1 MNTPEA
7 TPTEQAAEKP
17 VLLRGWRPWAIGGA
31 VLLGGWFLFGRGGK
45 KDPAVN
51 AAGRPVPVAVAVAW
65 KGDMAVHLTGLGTV
79 TALNSV
85 TVKSRVDG
93 QLVRIAFTEGQMV
106 REGDLLA
113 EIDPRPF
120 QVQLMQAEGQYA
132 KNQAAFQ
139 NATAD
144 LRRLQGL
151 VQQGIISRQQLDTQ
165 SSAVAQFEAALKSDQ
180 AQVESAKLNLG
191 YTRITAPMDGTVV
204 AIPVEEGQ
212 TVNANQTTPTIV
224 QVADLSTMLNKMQ
237 IAEGDVNK
245 VKAGMKLTFTTL
257 SQPDNVREATLE
269 SIDPG
274 LTTMSQGSYTTSTD
288 TTDSA
293 IYYYARSL
301 VPNEDNVL
309 HIGMTTENTIT
320 INQAEKVLAVPKL
333 AVKQRGGKQY
343 VRVLGENNQ
352 PQEKEI
358 TTGLSD
364 NMNTEVKSGLG
375 EGENV
380 IISEAAAGETSDS
393 VGRGMGRPP
402 M

>member
-1 MNTPEA
+1 MKKVTKWGIGLLA
-7 TPTEQAAEKP
+7 VAA
-17 VLLRGWRPWAIGGA
+17 L
-31 VLLGGWFLFGRGGK
+31 
-45 KDPAVN
+45 
-51 AAGRPVPVAVAVAW
+51 AAGMWWWLKPKNEINYLTEPVVRTSIAQTVSATGEISAAQLVDVGAQASGQIKKLHVTLGQQVK
-65 KGDMAVHLTGLGTV
+65 KGDL
-79 TALNSV
+79 
-85 TVKSRVDG
+85 
-93 QLVRIAFTEGQMV
+93 I
-106 REGDLLA
+106 A
-113 EIDPRPF
+113 EIDSTS
-120 QVQLMQAEGQYA
+120 QLNNLNTNKA
-132 KNQAAFQ
+132 K
-139 NATAD
+139 
-144 LRRLQGL
+144 
-151 VQQGIISRQQLDTQ
+151 LDTYQ
-165 SSAVAQFEAALKSDQ
+165 AQLVSAEIALRSADKKYKREQALWQEDATSREALEDAQDAFAAAKASVAELKSSIRQTQIAINTAEAD
-180 AQVESAKLNLG
+180 LG

-245 VKAGMKLTFTTL
+245 VKAGMKLSFTTL

-309 HIGMTTENTIT
+309 HIGMTTENTII

>member
-1 MNTPEA
+1 MMKKVTKWGIGLLA
-7 TPTEQAAEKP
+7 VAA
-17 VLLRGWRPWAIGGA
+17 L
-31 VLLGGWFLFGRGGK
+31 
-45 KDPAVN
+45 
-51 AAGRPVPVAVAVAW
+51 AAGMWWWLKPKNEINYLTEPVVRTSIAQTVSATGEISAAQLVDVGAQASGQIKKLHVTLGQQVK
-65 KGDMAVHLTGLGTV
+65 KGDL
-79 TALNSV
+79 
-85 TVKSRVDG
+85 
-93 QLVRIAFTEGQMV
+93 I
-106 REGDLLA
+106 A
-113 EIDPRPF
+113 EIDSTS
-120 QVQLMQAEGQYA
+120 QLNNLNTNKA
-132 KNQAAFQ
+132 K
-139 NATAD
+139 
-144 LRRLQGL
+144 
-151 VQQGIISRQQLDTQ
+151 LDTYQ
-165 SSAVAQFEAALKSDQ
+165 AQLVSAEIALRSADKKYKREQALWQEDATSREALEDAQDAFAAAKASVAELKSSIRQTQIAINTAEAD
-180 AQVESAKLNLG
+180 LG

-309 HIGMTTENTIT
+309 HIGMTTENTII

-343 VRVLGENNQ
+343 VRVLGENKQ

-364 NMNTEVKSGLG
+364 NMSTEVKSGLS

>member
-1 MNTPEA
+1 MMKKVTKWGIA
-7 TPTEQAAEKP
+7 LLAVAA
-17 VLLRGWRPWAIGGA
+17 L
-31 VLLGGWFLFGRGGK
+31 
-45 KDPAVN
+45 
-51 AAGRPVPVAVAVAW
+51 AAGMWWWLKPKNEINYLTEPVVRTSIAQTVSATGEISAAQLVDVGAQASGQIKKLHVTLGQQVK
-65 KGDMAVHLTGLGTV
+65 KGDL
-79 TALNSV
+79 
-85 TVKSRVDG
+85 
-93 QLVRIAFTEGQMV
+93 I
-106 REGDLLA
+106 A
-113 EIDPRPF
+113 EIDSTS
-120 QVQLMQAEGQYA
+120 QLNNLNTNKA
-132 KNQAAFQ
+132 K
-139 NATAD
+139 
-144 LRRLQGL
+144 
-151 VQQGIISRQQLDTQ
+151 LDTYQ
-165 SSAVAQFEAALKSDQ
+165 AQLVSAEIALRSADKKYQREQALWKEDATSREALEDGQDAFAAAKASVAELKSSIRQTQIAINTAEAD
-180 AQVESAKLNLG
+180 LG

-358 TTGLSD
+358 ITGLSD

-393 VGRGMGRPP
+393 VGRGIGRPP

>member
-1 MNTPEA
+1 MMKKVTKWGIA
-7 TPTEQAAEKP
+7 LLAVAA
-17 VLLRGWRPWAIGGA
+17 L
-31 VLLGGWFLFGRGGK
+31 
-45 KDPAVN
+45 
-51 AAGRPVPVAVAVAW
+51 AAGMWWWLKPKNEINYLTEPVVRTNIAQTVSATGEISAAQLVDVGAQASGQIKKLHVTLGQQVK
-65 KGDMAVHLTGLGTV
+65 KGDL
-79 TALNSV
+79 
-85 TVKSRVDG
+85 
-93 QLVRIAFTEGQMV
+93 I
-106 REGDLLA
+106 A
-113 EIDPRPF
+113 EIDSTS
-120 QVQLMQAEGQYA
+120 QLNNLNTNKA
-132 KNQAAFQ
+132 K
-139 NATAD
+139 
-144 LRRLQGL
+144 
-151 VQQGIISRQQLDTQ
+151 LDTYQ
-165 SSAVAQFEAALKSDQ
+165 AQLVSAEIALRSADKKYQREQALWKEDATSREALEDGQDAFAAAKASVAELKSSIRQTQIAINTAEAD
-180 AQVESAKLNLG
+180 LG

-245 VKAGMKLTFTTL
+245 VKAGMKLSFTTL

-309 HIGMTTENTIT
+309 HIGMTTENTII

>member
-1 MNTPEA
+1 MKKVTKWGIGLLA
-7 TPTEQAAEKP
+7 VAA
-17 VLLRGWRPWAIGGA
+17 L
-31 VLLGGWFLFGRGGK
+31 
-45 KDPAVN
+45 
-51 AAGRPVPVAVAVAW
+51 AAGMWWWLKPKNEINYLTEPVVRTSIAQTVSATGEISAAQLVDVGAQASGQIKKLHVTLGQQVK
-65 KGDMAVHLTGLGTV
+65 KGDL
-79 TALNSV
+79 
-85 TVKSRVDG
+85 
-93 QLVRIAFTEGQMV
+93 I
-106 REGDLLA
+106 A
-113 EIDPRPF
+113 EIDSTS
-120 QVQLMQAEGQYA
+120 QLNNLNTNKA
-132 KNQAAFQ
+132 K
-139 NATAD
+139 
-144 LRRLQGL
+144 
-151 VQQGIISRQQLDTQ
+151 LDTYQ
-165 SSAVAQFEAALKSDQ
+165 AQLVSAEIALRSADKKYQREQALWKEDATSREALEDAQDAFAAAKASVAELKSSIRQTQIAINTAEAD
-180 AQVESAKLNLG
+180 LG

-245 VKAGMKLTFTTL
+245 VKAGMKLSFTTL

-309 HIGMTTENTIT
+309 HIGMTTENTII

>member
-1 MNTPEA
+1 MKKVTKWGIA
-7 TPTEQAAEKP
+7 LLAVAA
-17 VLLRGWRPWAIGGA
+17 L
-31 VLLGGWFLFGRGGK
+31 
-45 KDPAVN
+45 
-51 AAGRPVPVAVAVAW
+51 AAGMWWWLKPKNEINYLTEPVVRTNIAQTVSATGEISAAQLVDVGAQASGQIKKLHVTLGQQVK
-65 KGDMAVHLTGLGTV
+65 KGDL
-79 TALNSV
+79 
-85 TVKSRVDG
+85 
-93 QLVRIAFTEGQMV
+93 I
-106 REGDLLA
+106 A
-113 EIDPRPF
+113 EIDSTS
-120 QVQLMQAEGQYA
+120 QLNNLNTNKA
-132 KNQAAFQ
+132 K
-139 NATAD
+139 
-144 LRRLQGL
+144 
-151 VQQGIISRQQLDTQ
+151 LDTYQ
-165 SSAVAQFEAALKSDQ
+165 AQLVSAEIALRSADKKYKREQALWQEDATSREALEDAQDAFAAAKASVAELKSSIRQTQIAINTAEAD
-180 AQVESAKLNLG
+180 LG

-245 VKAGMKLTFTTL
+245 VKAGMKLSFTTL

-309 HIGMTTENTIT
+309 HIGMTTENTII

-393 VGRGMGRPP
+393 VGRGIGRPP

>member
-1 MNTPEA
+1 MKKVTKWGIGLLA
-7 TPTEQAAEKP
+7 VAA
-17 VLLRGWRPWAIGGA
+17 L
-31 VLLGGWFLFGRGGK
+31 
-45 KDPAVN
+45 
-51 AAGRPVPVAVAVAW
+51 AAGMWWWLKPKNEINYLTEPVVRTSIAQTVSATGEISAAQLVDVGAQASGQIKKLHVTLGQQVK
-65 KGDMAVHLTGLGTV
+65 KGDL
-79 TALNSV
+79 
-85 TVKSRVDG
+85 
-93 QLVRIAFTEGQMV
+93 I
-106 REGDLLA
+106 A
-113 EIDPRPF
+113 EIDSTS
-120 QVQLMQAEGQYA
+120 QLNNLNTNKA
-132 KNQAAFQ
+132 K
-139 NATAD
+139 
-144 LRRLQGL
+144 
-151 VQQGIISRQQLDTQ
+151 LDTYQ
-165 SSAVAQFEAALKSDQ
+165 AQLVSAEIALRSADKKYQREQALWKEDATSREALEDAQDAFAAAKASVAELKSSIRQTQIAINTAEAD
-180 AQVESAKLNLG
+180 LG

-309 HIGMTTENTIT
+309 HIGMTTENTII

-375 EGENV
+375 EGESV

>member
-1 MNTPEA
+1 MMKKVTKWGIGLLA
-7 TPTEQAAEKP
+7 VAA
-17 VLLRGWRPWAIGGA
+17 L
-31 VLLGGWFLFGRGGK
+31 
-45 KDPAVN
+45 
-51 AAGRPVPVAVAVAW
+51 AAGMWWWLKPKNEINYLTEPVVRTSIAQTVSATGEISAAQLVDVGAQASGQIKKLHVTLGQQVK
-65 KGDMAVHLTGLGTV
+65 KGDL
-79 TALNSV
+79 
-85 TVKSRVDG
+85 
-93 QLVRIAFTEGQMV
+93 I
-106 REGDLLA
+106 A
-113 EIDPRPF
+113 EIDSTS
-120 QVQLMQAEGQYA
+120 QLNNLNTNKA
-132 KNQAAFQ
+132 K
-139 NATAD
+139 
-144 LRRLQGL
+144 
-151 VQQGIISRQQLDTQ
+151 LDTYQ
-165 SSAVAQFEAALKSDQ
+165 AQLVSAEIALRSADKKYKREQALWQEDATSREALEDAQDAFAAAKASVAELKSSIRQTQIAINTAEAD
-180 AQVESAKLNLG
+180 LG

-245 VKAGMKLTFTTL
+245 VKAGMKLSFTTL

-358 TTGLSD
+358 ITGLSD

>member
-1 MNTPEA
+1 MKKVTKWGIA
-7 TPTEQAAEKP
+7 LLAVAA
-17 VLLRGWRPWAIGGA
+17 L
-31 VLLGGWFLFGRGGK
+31 
-45 KDPAVN
+45 
-51 AAGRPVPVAVAVAW
+51 AAGMWWWLKPKNEINYLTEPVVRTNIAQTVSATGEISAAQLVDVGAQASGQIKKLHVTLGQQVK
-65 KGDMAVHLTGLGTV
+65 KGDL
-79 TALNSV
+79 
-85 TVKSRVDG
+85 
-93 QLVRIAFTEGQMV
+93 I
-106 REGDLLA
+106 A
-113 EIDPRPF
+113 EIDSTS
-120 QVQLMQAEGQYA
+120 QLNNLNTNKA
-132 KNQAAFQ
+132 K
-139 NATAD
+139 
-144 LRRLQGL
+144 
-151 VQQGIISRQQLDTQ
+151 LDTYQ
-165 SSAVAQFEAALKSDQ
+165 AQLVSAEIALRSADKKYQREQALWKEDATSREALEDAQDAFAAAKASVAELKSSIRQTQIAINTAEAD
-180 AQVESAKLNLG
+180 LG

-301 VPNEDNVL
+301 VPNKDNVL

>member
-1 MNTPEA
+1 MMKKVTKWGIGLLA
-7 TPTEQAAEKP
+7 VAA
-17 VLLRGWRPWAIGGA
+17 L
-31 VLLGGWFLFGRGGK
+31 
-45 KDPAVN
+45 
-51 AAGRPVPVAVAVAW
+51 AAGMWWWLKPKNEINYLTEPVVRTSIAQTVSATGEISAAQLVDVGAQASGQIKKLHVTLGQQVK
-65 KGDMAVHLTGLGTV
+65 KGDL
-79 TALNSV
+79 
-85 TVKSRVDG
+85 
-93 QLVRIAFTEGQMV
+93 I
-106 REGDLLA
+106 A
-113 EIDPRPF
+113 EIDSTS
-120 QVQLMQAEGQYA
+120 QLNNLNTNKA
-132 KNQAAFQ
+132 K
-139 NATAD
+139 
-144 LRRLQGL
+144 
-151 VQQGIISRQQLDTQ
+151 LDTYQ
-165 SSAVAQFEAALKSDQ
+165 AQLVSAEIALRSADKKYKREQALWQEDATSREALEDAQDAFAAAKASVAELKSSIRQTQIAINTAEAD
-180 AQVESAKLNLG
+180 LG

-245 VKAGMKLTFTTL
+245 VKAGMKLSFTTL

-393 VGRGMGRPP
+393 VGRGIGRPP

>member
-1 MNTPEA
+1 MKKVTKWGIGLLA
-7 TPTEQAAEKP
+7 VAA
-17 VLLRGWRPWAIGGA
+17 L
-31 VLLGGWFLFGRGGK
+31 
-45 KDPAVN
+45 
-51 AAGRPVPVAVAVAW
+51 AAGMWWWLKPKNEINYLTEPVVRTSIAQTVSATGEISAAQLVDVGAQASGQIKKLHVTLGQQVK
-65 KGDMAVHLTGLGTV
+65 KGDL
-79 TALNSV
+79 
-85 TVKSRVDG
+85 
-93 QLVRIAFTEGQMV
+93 I
-106 REGDLLA
+106 A
-113 EIDPRPF
+113 EIDSTS
-120 QVQLMQAEGQYA
+120 QLNNLNTNKA
-132 KNQAAFQ
+132 K
-139 NATAD
+139 
-144 LRRLQGL
+144 
-151 VQQGIISRQQLDTQ
+151 LDTYQ
-165 SSAVAQFEAALKSDQ
+165 AQLVSAEIALRSADKKYKREQALWQEDATSREALEDAQDAFAAAKASVAELKSSIRQTQIAINTAEAD
-180 AQVESAKLNLG
+180 LG

-245 VKAGMKLTFTTL
+245 VKAGMKLSFTTL

-358 TTGLSD
+358 ITGLSD
-364 NMNTEVKSGLG
+364 NMSTEVKSGLS

-380 IISEAAAGETSDS
+380 IISEAAAGETSNS
-393 VGRGMGRPP
+393 VGRGIGRPP

>member
-1 MNTPEA
+1 MMKKVTKWGIGLLA
-7 TPTEQAAEKP
+7 VAA
-17 VLLRGWRPWAIGGA
+17 L
-31 VLLGGWFLFGRGGK
+31 
-45 KDPAVN
+45 
-51 AAGRPVPVAVAVAW
+51 AAGMWWWLKPKNEINYLTEPVVRTSIAQTVSATGEISAAQLVDVGAQASGQIKKLHVTLGQQVK
-65 KGDMAVHLTGLGTV
+65 KGDL
-79 TALNSV
+79 
-85 TVKSRVDG
+85 
-93 QLVRIAFTEGQMV
+93 I
-106 REGDLLA
+106 A
-113 EIDPRPF
+113 EIDSTS
-120 QVQLMQAEGQYA
+120 QLNNLNTNKA
-132 KNQAAFQ
+132 K
-139 NATAD
+139 
-144 LRRLQGL
+144 
-151 VQQGIISRQQLDTQ
+151 LDTYQ
-165 SSAVAQFEAALKSDQ
+165 AQLVSAEIALRSADKKYKREQALWQEDATSREALEDAQDAFAAAKASVAELKSSIRQTQIAINTAEAD
-180 AQVESAKLNLG
+180 LG

-245 VKAGMKLTFTTL
+245 VKAGMKLSFTTL

-364 NMNTEVKSGLG
+364 NMSTEVKSGLS

-393 VGRGMGRPP
+393 VGRGIGRPP

>member
-1 MNTPEA
+1 MKKVTKWGIGLLA
-7 TPTEQAAEKP
+7 VAA
-17 VLLRGWRPWAIGGA
+17 L
-31 VLLGGWFLFGRGGK
+31 
-45 KDPAVN
+45 
-51 AAGRPVPVAVAVAW
+51 AAGMWWWLKPKNEINYLTEPVVRTNIAQTVSATGEISAAQLVDVGAQASGQIKKLHVTLGQQVK
-65 KGDMAVHLTGLGTV
+65 KGDL
-79 TALNSV
+79 
-85 TVKSRVDG
+85 
-93 QLVRIAFTEGQMV
+93 I
-106 REGDLLA
+106 A
-113 EIDPRPF
+113 EIDSTS
-120 QVQLMQAEGQYA
+120 QLNNLNTNKA
-132 KNQAAFQ
+132 K
-139 NATAD
+139 
-144 LRRLQGL
+144 
-151 VQQGIISRQQLDTQ
+151 LDTYQ
-165 SSAVAQFEAALKSDQ
+165 AQLVSAEIALRSADKKYKREQALWQEDATSREALEDAQDAFAAAKASVAELKSSIRQTQIAINTAEAD
-180 AQVESAKLNLG
+180 LG

-309 HIGMTTENTIT
+309 HIGMTTENTII

-358 TTGLSD
+358 ITGLSD
-364 NMNTEVKSGLG
+364 NMSTEVKSGLS

-393 VGRGMGRPP
+393 VGRGIGRPP

>member
-1 MNTPEA
+1 MMKKVTKWGIGLLA
-7 TPTEQAAEKP
+7 VAA
-17 VLLRGWRPWAIGGA
+17 L
-31 VLLGGWFLFGRGGK
+31 
-45 KDPAVN
+45 
-51 AAGRPVPVAVAVAW
+51 AAGMWWWLKPKNEINYLTEPVVRTSIAQTVSATGEISAAQLVDVGAQASGQIKKLHVTLGQQVK
-65 KGDMAVHLTGLGTV
+65 KGDL
-79 TALNSV
+79 
-85 TVKSRVDG
+85 
-93 QLVRIAFTEGQMV
+93 I
-106 REGDLLA
+106 A
-113 EIDPRPF
+113 EIDSTS
-120 QVQLMQAEGQYA
+120 QLNNLNTNKA
-132 KNQAAFQ
+132 K
-139 NATAD
+139 
-144 LRRLQGL
+144 
-151 VQQGIISRQQLDTQ
+151 LDTYQ
-165 SSAVAQFEAALKSDQ
+165 AQLVSAEIALRSADKKYKREQALWQEDATSREALEDAQDAFAAAKASVAELKSSIRQTQIAINTAEAD
-180 AQVESAKLNLG
+180 LG

-309 HIGMTTENTIT
+309 HIGMTTENTII

-358 TTGLSD
+358 ITGLSD

>member
-1 MNTPEA
+1 MKKVTKWGIGLLA
-7 TPTEQAAEKP
+7 VAA
-17 VLLRGWRPWAIGGA
+17 L
-31 VLLGGWFLFGRGGK
+31 
-45 KDPAVN
+45 
-51 AAGRPVPVAVAVAW
+51 AAGMWWWLKPKNEINYLTEPVVRTSIAQTVSATGEISAAQLVDVGAQASGQIKKLHVTLGQQVK
-65 KGDMAVHLTGLGTV
+65 KGDL
-79 TALNSV
+79 
-85 TVKSRVDG
+85 
-93 QLVRIAFTEGQMV
+93 I
-106 REGDLLA
+106 A
-113 EIDPRPF
+113 EIDSTS
-120 QVQLMQAEGQYA
+120 QLNNLNTNKA
-132 KNQAAFQ
+132 K
-139 NATAD
+139 
-144 LRRLQGL
+144 
-151 VQQGIISRQQLDTQ
+151 LDTYQ
-165 SSAVAQFEAALKSDQ
+165 AQLVSAEIALRSADKKYQREQALWKEDATSREALEDGQDAFAAAKASVAELKSSIRQTQIAINTAEAD
-180 AQVESAKLNLG
+180 LG

-245 VKAGMKLTFTTL
+245 VKAGMKLSFTTL

-309 HIGMTTENTIT
+309 HIGMTTENTII

>member
-1 MNTPEA
+1 MMKKVTKWGIGLLA
-7 TPTEQAAEKP
+7 VAA
-17 VLLRGWRPWAIGGA
+17 L
-31 VLLGGWFLFGRGGK
+31 
-45 KDPAVN
+45 
-51 AAGRPVPVAVAVAW
+51 AAGMWWWLKPKNEINYLTEPVVRTSIAQTVSATGEISAAQLVDVGAQASGQIKKLHVTLGQQVK
-65 KGDMAVHLTGLGTV
+65 KGDL
-79 TALNSV
+79 
-85 TVKSRVDG
+85 
-93 QLVRIAFTEGQMV
+93 I
-106 REGDLLA
+106 A
-113 EIDPRPF
+113 EIDSTS
-120 QVQLMQAEGQYA
+120 QLNNLNTNKA
-132 KNQAAFQ
+132 K
-139 NATAD
+139 
-144 LRRLQGL
+144 
-151 VQQGIISRQQLDTQ
+151 LDTYQ
-165 SSAVAQFEAALKSDQ
+165 AQLVSAEIALRSADKKYQREQALWQEDATSREALEDGQDAFAAAKASVAELKSSIRQTQIAINTAEAD
-180 AQVESAKLNLG
+180 LG

-245 VKAGMKLTFTTL
+245 VKAGMKLSFTTL

-343 VRVLGENNQ
+343 VRVLGENKQ

-364 NMNTEVKSGLG
+364 NMSTEVKSGLS

-393 VGRGMGRPP
+393 VGRGIGRPP

>member
-1 MNTPEA
+1 MMKKVTKWGIA
-7 TPTEQAAEKP
+7 LLAVAA
-17 VLLRGWRPWAIGGA
+17 L
-31 VLLGGWFLFGRGGK
+31 
-45 KDPAVN
+45 
-51 AAGRPVPVAVAVAW
+51 AAGMWWWLKPKNEINYLTEPVVRTNIAQTVSATGEISAAQLVDVGAQASGQIKKLHVTLGQQVK
-65 KGDMAVHLTGLGTV
+65 KGDL
-79 TALNSV
+79 
-85 TVKSRVDG
+85 
-93 QLVRIAFTEGQMV
+93 I
-106 REGDLLA
+106 A
-113 EIDPRPF
+113 EIDSTS
-120 QVQLMQAEGQYA
+120 QLNNLNTNKA
-132 KNQAAFQ
+132 K
-139 NATAD
+139 
-144 LRRLQGL
+144 
-151 VQQGIISRQQLDTQ
+151 LDTYQ
-165 SSAVAQFEAALKSDQ
+165 AQLVSAEIALRSADKKYQREQALWKEDATSREALEDGQDAFAAAKASVAELKSSIRQTQIAINTAEAD
-180 AQVESAKLNLG
+180 LG

-245 VKAGMKLTFTTL
+245 VKAGMKLSFTTL

-309 HIGMTTENTIT
+309 HIGMTTENTII

-333 AVKQRGGKQY
+333 AVKQRGGEQY

-380 IISEAAAGETSDS
+380 IISEAAAGETSES

>member
-1 MNTPEA
+1 MKKVTKWGIGLLA
-7 TPTEQAAEKP
+7 VAA
-17 VLLRGWRPWAIGGA
+17 L
-31 VLLGGWFLFGRGGK
+31 
-45 KDPAVN
+45 
-51 AAGRPVPVAVAVAW
+51 AAGMWWWLKPKNEINYLTEPVVRTSIAQTVSATGEISAAQLVDVGAQASGQIKKLHVTLGQQVK
-65 KGDMAVHLTGLGTV
+65 KGDL
-79 TALNSV
+79 
-85 TVKSRVDG
+85 
-93 QLVRIAFTEGQMV
+93 I
-106 REGDLLA
+106 A
-113 EIDPRPF
+113 EIDSTS
-120 QVQLMQAEGQYA
+120 QLNNLNTNKA
-132 KNQAAFQ
+132 K
-139 NATAD
+139 
-144 LRRLQGL
+144 
-151 VQQGIISRQQLDTQ
+151 LDTYQ
-165 SSAVAQFEAALKSDQ
+165 AQLVSAEIALRSADKKYKREQALWQEDATSREALEDAQDAFAAAKASVAELKSSIRQTQIAINTAEAD
-180 AQVESAKLNLG
+180 LG

-358 TTGLSD
+358 ITGLSD
-364 NMNTEVKSGLG
+364 NMSTEVKSGLS

>member
-1 MNTPEA
+1 MMKKVTKWGIGLLA
-7 TPTEQAAEKP
+7 VAA
-17 VLLRGWRPWAIGGA
+17 L
-31 VLLGGWFLFGRGGK
+31 
-45 KDPAVN
+45 
-51 AAGRPVPVAVAVAW
+51 AAGMWWWLKPKNEINYLTEPVVRTNIAQTVSATGEISAAQLVDVGAQASGQIKKLHVTLGQQVK
-65 KGDMAVHLTGLGTV
+65 KGDL
-79 TALNSV
+79 
-85 TVKSRVDG
+85 
-93 QLVRIAFTEGQMV
+93 I
-106 REGDLLA
+106 A
-113 EIDPRPF
+113 EIDSTS
-120 QVQLMQAEGQYA
+120 QLNNLNTNKA
-132 KNQAAFQ
+132 K
-139 NATAD
+139 
-144 LRRLQGL
+144 
-151 VQQGIISRQQLDTQ
+151 LDTYQ
-165 SSAVAQFEAALKSDQ
+165 AQLVSAEIALRSADKKYQREQALWQEDATSREALEDAQDAFAAAKASVAELKSSIRQTQIAINTAEAD
-180 AQVESAKLNLG
+180 LG

-309 HIGMTTENTIT
+309 HIGMTTENTII

-375 EGENV
+375 EGESV

>member
-1 MNTPEA
+1 MKKVTKWGIGLLA
-7 TPTEQAAEKP
+7 VAA
-17 VLLRGWRPWAIGGA
+17 L
-31 VLLGGWFLFGRGGK
+31 
-45 KDPAVN
+45 
-51 AAGRPVPVAVAVAW
+51 AAGMWWWLKPKNEINYLTEPVVRTSIAQTVSATGEISAAQLVDVGAQASGQIKKLHVTLGQQVK
-65 KGDMAVHLTGLGTV
+65 KGDL
-79 TALNSV
+79 
-85 TVKSRVDG
+85 
-93 QLVRIAFTEGQMV
+93 I
-106 REGDLLA
+106 A
-113 EIDPRPF
+113 EIDSTS
-120 QVQLMQAEGQYA
+120 QLNNLNTNKA
-132 KNQAAFQ
+132 K
-139 NATAD
+139 
-144 LRRLQGL
+144 
-151 VQQGIISRQQLDTQ
+151 LDTYQ
-165 SSAVAQFEAALKSDQ
+165 AQLVSAEIALRSADKKYQREQALWKEDATSREALEDAQDAFAAAKASVAELKSSIRQTQIAINTAEAD
-180 AQVESAKLNLG
+180 LG

-309 HIGMTTENTIT
+309 HIGMTTENTII

>member
-1 MNTPEA
+1 MMKKVTKWGIGLLA
-7 TPTEQAAEKP
+7 VAA
-17 VLLRGWRPWAIGGA
+17 L
-31 VLLGGWFLFGRGGK
+31 
-45 KDPAVN
+45 
-51 AAGRPVPVAVAVAW
+51 AAGMWWWLKPKNEINYLTEPVVRTNIAQTVSATGEISAAQLVDVGAQASGQIKKLHVTLGQQVK
-65 KGDMAVHLTGLGTV
+65 KGDL
-79 TALNSV
+79 
-85 TVKSRVDG
+85 
-93 QLVRIAFTEGQMV
+93 I
-106 REGDLLA
+106 A
-113 EIDPRPF
+113 EIDSTS
-120 QVQLMQAEGQYA
+120 QLNNLNTNKA
-132 KNQAAFQ
+132 K
-139 NATAD
+139 
-144 LRRLQGL
+144 
-151 VQQGIISRQQLDTQ
+151 LDTYQ
-165 SSAVAQFEAALKSDQ
+165 AQLVSAEIALRSADKKYQREQALWKEDATSREALEDAQDAFAAAKASVAELKSSIRQTQIAINTAEAD
-180 AQVESAKLNLG
+180 LG

-343 VRVLGENNQ
+343 VRVLGENKQ

-364 NMNTEVKSGLG
+364 NMSTEVKSGLG

>member
-1 MNTPEA
+1 MMKKVTKWGIGLLA
-7 TPTEQAAEKP
+7 VAA
-17 VLLRGWRPWAIGGA
+17 L
-31 VLLGGWFLFGRGGK
+31 
-45 KDPAVN
+45 
-51 AAGRPVPVAVAVAW
+51 AAGMWWWLKPKNEINYLTEPVVRTSIAQTVSATGEISAAQLVDVGAQASGQIKKLHVTLGQQVK
-65 KGDMAVHLTGLGTV
+65 KGDL
-79 TALNSV
+79 
-85 TVKSRVDG
+85 
-93 QLVRIAFTEGQMV
+93 I
-106 REGDLLA
+106 A
-113 EIDPRPF
+113 EIDSTS
-120 QVQLMQAEGQYA
+120 QLNNLNTNKA
-132 KNQAAFQ
+132 K
-139 NATAD
+139 
-144 LRRLQGL
+144 
-151 VQQGIISRQQLDTQ
+151 LDTYQ
-165 SSAVAQFEAALKSDQ
+165 AQLVSAEIALRSADKKYKREQALWQEDATSREALKD
-180 AQVESAKLNLG
+180 AQDAFAAAKASVAELKSSIRQTQIAINTAEADLG

-245 VKAGMKLTFTTL
+245 VKAGMKLSFTTL

-343 VRVLGENNQ
+343 VRVLGENKQ

-364 NMNTEVKSGLG
+364 NMSTEVKSGLS

-380 IISEAAAGETSDS
+380 IISEAAAGETSNS
-393 VGRGMGRPP
+393 VGRGIGRPP

>member
-1 MNTPEA
+1 MMKKVTKWGIGLLA
-7 TPTEQAAEKP
+7 VAA
-17 VLLRGWRPWAIGGA
+17 L
-31 VLLGGWFLFGRGGK
+31 
-45 KDPAVN
+45 
-51 AAGRPVPVAVAVAW
+51 AAGMWWWLKPKNEINYLTEPVVRTSIAQTVSATGEISAAQLVDVGAQASGQIKKLHVTLGQQVK
-65 KGDMAVHLTGLGTV
+65 KGDL
-79 TALNSV
+79 
-85 TVKSRVDG
+85 
-93 QLVRIAFTEGQMV
+93 I
-106 REGDLLA
+106 A
-113 EIDPRPF
+113 EIDSTS
-120 QVQLMQAEGQYA
+120 QLNNLNTNKA
-132 KNQAAFQ
+132 K
-139 NATAD
+139 
-144 LRRLQGL
+144 
-151 VQQGIISRQQLDTQ
+151 LDTYQ
-165 SSAVAQFEAALKSDQ
+165 AQLVSAEIALRSADKKYQREQALWKEDATSREALEDAQDAFAAAKASVAELKSSIRQTQIAINTAEAD
-180 AQVESAKLNLG
+180 LG

-301 VPNEDNVL
+301 VPNKDNVL
-309 HIGMTTENTIT
+309 HIGMTTENTII

-343 VRVLGENNQ
+343 VRVLGENKQ

-375 EGENV
+375 EGESV

>member
-1 MNTPEA
+1 MMKKVTKWGIGLLA
-7 TPTEQAAEKP
+7 VAA
-17 VLLRGWRPWAIGGA
+17 L
-31 VLLGGWFLFGRGGK
+31 
-45 KDPAVN
+45 
-51 AAGRPVPVAVAVAW
+51 AAGMWWWLKPKNEINYLTEPVVRTSIAQTVSATGEISAAQLVDVGAQASGQIKKLHVTLGQQVK
-65 KGDMAVHLTGLGTV
+65 KGDL
-79 TALNSV
+79 
-85 TVKSRVDG
+85 
-93 QLVRIAFTEGQMV
+93 I
-106 REGDLLA
+106 A
-113 EIDPRPF
+113 EIDSTS
-120 QVQLMQAEGQYA
+120 QLNNLNTNKA
-132 KNQAAFQ
+132 K
-139 NATAD
+139 
-144 LRRLQGL
+144 
-151 VQQGIISRQQLDTQ
+151 LDTYQ
-165 SSAVAQFEAALKSDQ
+165 AQLVSAEIALRSADKKYKREQALWQEDATSREALEDAQDAFAAAKASVAELKSSIRQTQIAINTAEAD
-180 AQVESAKLNLG
+180 LG

-309 HIGMTTENTIT
+309 HIGMTTENTII

-393 VGRGMGRPP
+393 VGRGIGRPP

>member
-1 MNTPEA
+1 MKKVTKWGIGLLA
-7 TPTEQAAEKP
+7 VAA
-17 VLLRGWRPWAIGGA
+17 L
-31 VLLGGWFLFGRGGK
+31 
-45 KDPAVN
+45 
-51 AAGRPVPVAVAVAW
+51 AAGMWWWLKPKNEINYLTEPVVRTSIAQTVSATGEISAAQLVDVGAQASGQIKKLHVTLGQQVK
-65 KGDMAVHLTGLGTV
+65 KGDL
-79 TALNSV
+79 
-85 TVKSRVDG
+85 
-93 QLVRIAFTEGQMV
+93 I
-106 REGDLLA
+106 A
-113 EIDPRPF
+113 EIDSTS
-120 QVQLMQAEGQYA
+120 QLNNLNTNKA
-132 KNQAAFQ
+132 K
-139 NATAD
+139 
-144 LRRLQGL
+144 
-151 VQQGIISRQQLDTQ
+151 LDTYQ
-165 SSAVAQFEAALKSDQ
+165 AQLVSAEIALRSADKKYQREQALWKEDATSREALEDGQDAFAAAKASVAELKSSIRQTQIAINTAEAD
-180 AQVESAKLNLG
+180 LG

-309 HIGMTTENTIT
+309 HIGMTTENTII

-375 EGENV
+375 EGESV

-393 VGRGMGRPP
+393 VGRGIGRPP

>member
-1 MNTPEA
+1 MMKKVTKWGIGLLA
-7 TPTEQAAEKP
+7 VAA
-17 VLLRGWRPWAIGGA
+17 L
-31 VLLGGWFLFGRGGK
+31 
-45 KDPAVN
+45 
-51 AAGRPVPVAVAVAW
+51 AAGMWWWLKPKNEINYLTEPVVRTSIAQTVSATGEISAAQLVDVGAQASGQIKKLHVTLGQQVK
-65 KGDMAVHLTGLGTV
+65 KGDL
-79 TALNSV
+79 
-85 TVKSRVDG
+85 
-93 QLVRIAFTEGQMV
+93 I
-106 REGDLLA
+106 A
-113 EIDPRPF
+113 EIDSTS
-120 QVQLMQAEGQYA
+120 QLNNLNTNKA
-132 KNQAAFQ
+132 K
-139 NATAD
+139 
-144 LRRLQGL
+144 
-151 VQQGIISRQQLDTQ
+151 LDTYQ
-165 SSAVAQFEAALKSDQ
+165 AQLVSAEIALRSADKKYQREQALWQEDATSREALEDAQDAFAAAKASVAELKSSIRQTQIAINTAEAD
-180 AQVESAKLNLG
+180 LG

-245 VKAGMKLTFTTL
+245 VKAGMKLSFTTL

-309 HIGMTTENTIT
+309 HIGMTTENTII

>member
-1 MNTPEA
+1 MMKKVTKWGIGLLA
-7 TPTEQAAEKP
+7 VAA
-17 VLLRGWRPWAIGGA
+17 L
-31 VLLGGWFLFGRGGK
+31 
-45 KDPAVN
+45 
-51 AAGRPVPVAVAVAW
+51 AAGMWWWLKPKNEINYLTEPVVRTNIAQTVSATGEISAAQLVDVGAQASGQIKKLHVTLGQQVK
-65 KGDMAVHLTGLGTV
+65 KGDL
-79 TALNSV
+79 
-85 TVKSRVDG
+85 
-93 QLVRIAFTEGQMV
+93 I
-106 REGDLLA
+106 A
-113 EIDPRPF
+113 EIDSTS
-120 QVQLMQAEGQYA
+120 QLNNLNTNKA
-132 KNQAAFQ
+132 K
-139 NATAD
+139 
-144 LRRLQGL
+144 
-151 VQQGIISRQQLDTQ
+151 LDTYQ
-165 SSAVAQFEAALKSDQ
+165 AQLVSAEIALRSADKKYQREQALWKEDATSREALEDAQDAFAAAKASVAELKSSIRQTQIAINTAEAD
-180 AQVESAKLNLG
+180 LG

-301 VPNEDNVL
+301 VPNKDNVL
-309 HIGMTTENTIT
+309 HIGMTTENTII

>member
-1 MNTPEA
+1 MMKKVTKWGIGLLA
-7 TPTEQAAEKP
+7 VAA
-17 VLLRGWRPWAIGGA
+17 L
-31 VLLGGWFLFGRGGK
+31 
-45 KDPAVN
+45 
-51 AAGRPVPVAVAVAW
+51 AAGMWWWLKPKNEINYLTEPVVRTSIAQTVSATGEISAAQLVDVGAQASGQIKKLHVTLGQQVK
-65 KGDMAVHLTGLGTV
+65 KGDL
-79 TALNSV
+79 
-85 TVKSRVDG
+85 
-93 QLVRIAFTEGQMV
+93 I
-106 REGDLLA
+106 A
-113 EIDPRPF
+113 EIDSTS
-120 QVQLMQAEGQYA
+120 QLNNLNTNKA
-132 KNQAAFQ
+132 K
-139 NATAD
+139 
-144 LRRLQGL
+144 
-151 VQQGIISRQQLDTQ
+151 LDTYQ
-165 SSAVAQFEAALKSDQ
+165 AQLVSAEIALRSADKKYQREQALWQEDATSREALEDAQDAFAAAKASVAELKSSIRQTQIAINTAEAD
-180 AQVESAKLNLG
+180 LG

-358 TTGLSD
+358 ITGLSD
-364 NMNTEVKSGLG
+364 NMSTEVKSGLS

-380 IISEAAAGETSDS
+380 IISEAAAGETSNS
-393 VGRGMGRPP
+393 VGRGIGRPP

>member
-1 MNTPEA
+1 MMKKVTKWGIA
-7 TPTEQAAEKP
+7 LLAVAA
-17 VLLRGWRPWAIGGA
+17 L
-31 VLLGGWFLFGRGGK
+31 
-45 KDPAVN
+45 
-51 AAGRPVPVAVAVAW
+51 AAGMWWWLKPKNEINYLTEPVVRTNIAQTVSATGEISAAQLVDVGAQASGQIKKLHVTLGQQVK
-65 KGDMAVHLTGLGTV
+65 KGDL
-79 TALNSV
+79 
-85 TVKSRVDG
+85 
-93 QLVRIAFTEGQMV
+93 I
-106 REGDLLA
+106 A
-113 EIDPRPF
+113 EIDSTS
-120 QVQLMQAEGQYA
+120 QLNNLNTNKA
-132 KNQAAFQ
+132 K
-139 NATAD
+139 
-144 LRRLQGL
+144 
-151 VQQGIISRQQLDTQ
+151 LDTYQ
-165 SSAVAQFEAALKSDQ
+165 AQLVSAEIALRSADKKYQREQALWKEDATSREALEDAQDAFAAAKASVAELKSSIRQTQIAINTAEAD
-180 AQVESAKLNLG
+180 LG

-309 HIGMTTENTIT
+309 HIGMTTENTII

-358 TTGLSD
+358 ITGLSD

>member
-1 MNTPEA
+1 MMKKVTKWGIGLLA
-7 TPTEQAAEKP
+7 VAA
-17 VLLRGWRPWAIGGA
+17 L
-31 VLLGGWFLFGRGGK
+31 
-45 KDPAVN
+45 
-51 AAGRPVPVAVAVAW
+51 AAGMWWWLKPKNEINYLTEPVVRTSIAQTVSATGEISAAQLVDVGAQASGQIKKLHVTLGQQVK
-65 KGDMAVHLTGLGTV
+65 KGDL
-79 TALNSV
+79 
-85 TVKSRVDG
+85 
-93 QLVRIAFTEGQMV
+93 I
-106 REGDLLA
+106 A
-113 EIDPRPF
+113 EIDSTS
-120 QVQLMQAEGQYA
+120 QLNNLNTNKA
-132 KNQAAFQ
+132 K
-139 NATAD
+139 
-144 LRRLQGL
+144 
-151 VQQGIISRQQLDTQ
+151 LDTYQ
-165 SSAVAQFEAALKSDQ
+165 AQLVSAEIALRSADKKYKREQALWQEDATSREALEDAQDAFAAAKASVAELKSSIRQTQIAINTAEAD
-180 AQVESAKLNLG
+180 LG

-301 VPNEDNVL
+301 VPNKDNVL
-309 HIGMTTENTIT
+309 HIGMTTENTII

>member
-1 MNTPEA
+1 MKKVTKWGIGLLA
-7 TPTEQAAEKP
+7 VAA
-17 VLLRGWRPWAIGGA
+17 L
-31 VLLGGWFLFGRGGK
+31 
-45 KDPAVN
+45 
-51 AAGRPVPVAVAVAW
+51 AAGMWWWLKPKNEINYLTEPVVRTSIAQTVSATGEISAAQLVDVGAQASGQIKKLHVTLGQQVK
-65 KGDMAVHLTGLGTV
+65 KGDL
-79 TALNSV
+79 
-85 TVKSRVDG
+85 
-93 QLVRIAFTEGQMV
+93 I
-106 REGDLLA
+106 A
-113 EIDPRPF
+113 EIDSTS
-120 QVQLMQAEGQYA
+120 QLNNLNTNKA
-132 KNQAAFQ
+132 K
-139 NATAD
+139 
-144 LRRLQGL
+144 
-151 VQQGIISRQQLDTQ
+151 LDTYQ
-165 SSAVAQFEAALKSDQ
+165 AQLVSAEIALRSADKKYQREQALWKEDATSREALEDGQDAFAAAKASVAELKSSIRQTQIAINTAEAD
-180 AQVESAKLNLG
+180 LG

-309 HIGMTTENTIT
+309 HIGMTTENTII

>member
-1 MNTPEA
+1 MMKKVTKWGIGLLA
-7 TPTEQAAEKP
+7 VAA
-17 VLLRGWRPWAIGGA
+17 L
-31 VLLGGWFLFGRGGK
+31 
-45 KDPAVN
+45 
-51 AAGRPVPVAVAVAW
+51 AAGMWWWLKPKNEINYLTEPVVRTSIAQTVSATGEISAAQLVDVGAQASGQIKKLHVTLGQQVK
-65 KGDMAVHLTGLGTV
+65 KGDL
-79 TALNSV
+79 
-85 TVKSRVDG
+85 
-93 QLVRIAFTEGQMV
+93 I
-106 REGDLLA
+106 A
-113 EIDPRPF
+113 EIDSTS
-120 QVQLMQAEGQYA
+120 QLNNLNTNKA
-132 KNQAAFQ
+132 K
-139 NATAD
+139 
-144 LRRLQGL
+144 
-151 VQQGIISRQQLDTQ
+151 LDTYQ
-165 SSAVAQFEAALKSDQ
+165 AQLVSAEIALRSADKKYKREQALWQEDATSREALEDAQDAFAAAKASVAELKSSIRQTQIAINTAEAD
-180 AQVESAKLNLG
+180 LG

-245 VKAGMKLTFTTL
+245 VKAGMKLSFTTL

-309 HIGMTTENTIT
+309 HIGMTTENTII

-375 EGENV
+375 EGESV

>member
-1 MNTPEA
+1 MMKKVTKWGIA
-7 TPTEQAAEKP
+7 LLAVAA
-17 VLLRGWRPWAIGGA
+17 L
-31 VLLGGWFLFGRGGK
+31 
-45 KDPAVN
+45 
-51 AAGRPVPVAVAVAW
+51 AAGMWWWLKPKNEINYLTEPVVRTNIAQTVSATGEISAAQLVDVGAQASGQIKKLHVTLGQQVK
-65 KGDMAVHLTGLGTV
+65 KGDL
-79 TALNSV
+79 
-85 TVKSRVDG
+85 
-93 QLVRIAFTEGQMV
+93 I
-106 REGDLLA
+106 A
-113 EIDPRPF
+113 EIDSTS
-120 QVQLMQAEGQYA
+120 QLNNLNTNKA
-132 KNQAAFQ
+132 K
-139 NATAD
+139 
-144 LRRLQGL
+144 
-151 VQQGIISRQQLDTQ
+151 LDTYQ
-165 SSAVAQFEAALKSDQ
+165 AQLVSAEIALRSADKKYKREQALWQEDATSREALEDAQDAFAAAKASVAELKSSIRQTQIAINTAEAD
-180 AQVESAKLNLG
+180 LG

-245 VKAGMKLTFTTL
+245 VKAGMKLSFTTL

-309 HIGMTTENTIT
+309 HIGMTTENTII

-343 VRVLGENNQ
+343 VRVLGENKQ

-364 NMNTEVKSGLG
+364 NMSTEVKSGLS

-380 IISEAAAGETSDS
+380 IISEAAAGETSNS
-393 VGRGMGRPP
+393 VGRGIGRPP

>member
-1 MNTPEA
+1 MMKKVTKWGIGLLA
-7 TPTEQAAEKP
+7 VAA
-17 VLLRGWRPWAIGGA
+17 L
-31 VLLGGWFLFGRGGK
+31 
-45 KDPAVN
+45 
-51 AAGRPVPVAVAVAW
+51 AAGMWWWLKPKNEINYLTEPVVRTSIAQTVSATGEISAAQLVDVGAQASGQIKKLHVTLGQQVK
-65 KGDMAVHLTGLGTV
+65 KGDL
-79 TALNSV
+79 
-85 TVKSRVDG
+85 
-93 QLVRIAFTEGQMV
+93 I
-106 REGDLLA
+106 A
-113 EIDPRPF
+113 EIDSTS
-120 QVQLMQAEGQYA
+120 QLNNLNTNKA
-132 KNQAAFQ
+132 K
-139 NATAD
+139 
-144 LRRLQGL
+144 
-151 VQQGIISRQQLDTQ
+151 LDTYQ
-165 SSAVAQFEAALKSDQ
+165 AQLVSADIALRSADKKYKREQALWQEDATSREALEDAQDAFAAAKASVAELKSSIRQTQIAINTAEAD
-180 AQVESAKLNLG
+180 LG

-224 QVADLSTMLNKMQ
+224 QVSDLSNMLIKMQ

>member
-1 MNTPEA
+1 MKKVTKWGIA
-7 TPTEQAAEKP
+7 LLAVAA
-17 VLLRGWRPWAIGGA
+17 L
-31 VLLGGWFLFGRGGK
+31 
-45 KDPAVN
+45 
-51 AAGRPVPVAVAVAW
+51 AAGMWWWLKPKNEINYLTEPVVRTNIAQTVSATGEISAAQLVDVGAQASGQIKKLHVTLGQQVK
-65 KGDMAVHLTGLGTV
+65 KGDL
-79 TALNSV
+79 
-85 TVKSRVDG
+85 
-93 QLVRIAFTEGQMV
+93 I
-106 REGDLLA
+106 A
-113 EIDPRPF
+113 EIDSTS
-120 QVQLMQAEGQYA
+120 QLNNLNTNKA
-132 KNQAAFQ
+132 K
-139 NATAD
+139 
-144 LRRLQGL
+144 
-151 VQQGIISRQQLDTQ
+151 LDTYQ
-165 SSAVAQFEAALKSDQ
+165 AQLVSAEIALRSADKKYQREQALWKEDATSREALEDAQDAFAAAKASVAELKSSIRQTQIAINTAEAD
-180 AQVESAKLNLG
+180 LG

-309 HIGMTTENTIT
+309 HIGMTTENTII

-358 TTGLSD
+358 ITGLSD
-364 NMNTEVKSGLG
+364 NMSTEVKSGLS

-380 IISEAAAGETSDS
+380 IISEAAAGETSNS
-393 VGRGMGRPP
+393 VGRGIGRPP

>member
-1 MNTPEA
+1 MKKVTKWGIA
-7 TPTEQAAEKP
+7 LLAVAA
-17 VLLRGWRPWAIGGA
+17 L
-31 VLLGGWFLFGRGGK
+31 
-45 KDPAVN
+45 
-51 AAGRPVPVAVAVAW
+51 AAGMWWWLKPKNEINYLTEPVVRTSIAQTVSATGEISAAQLVDVCAQASGQIKKLHVTLGQQVK
-65 KGDMAVHLTGLGTV
+65 KGDL
-79 TALNSV
+79 
-85 TVKSRVDG
+85 
-93 QLVRIAFTEGQMV
+93 I
-106 REGDLLA
+106 A
-113 EIDPRPF
+113 EIDSTS
-120 QVQLMQAEGQYA
+120 QLNNLNTNKA
-132 KNQAAFQ
+132 K
-139 NATAD
+139 
-144 LRRLQGL
+144 
-151 VQQGIISRQQLDTQ
+151 LDTYQ
-165 SSAVAQFEAALKSDQ
+165 AQLVSAEIALRSADKKYKREQALWQEDATSREALEDAQDAFAAAKASVAELKSSIRQTQIAINTAEAD
-180 AQVESAKLNLG
+180 LG

-309 HIGMTTENTIT
+309 HIGMTTENTII